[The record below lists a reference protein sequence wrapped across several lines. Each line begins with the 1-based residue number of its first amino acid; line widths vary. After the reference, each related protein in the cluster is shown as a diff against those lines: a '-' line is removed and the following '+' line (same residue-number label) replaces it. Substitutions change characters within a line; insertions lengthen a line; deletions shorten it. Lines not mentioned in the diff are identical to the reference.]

1 MHTFARGDLFLVELQ
16 RQRAHHLLLGLERAL
31 AAMTSKP
38 QISPGQCGPA
48 PHLPR
53 MMVSHRNKASASITK
68 LSALGAWNSR
78 VNRSWTWD
86 FHPATGDGESCTLRG
101 RREPRARDAWC
112 ERGLEGA
119 CAPHRRWG
127 LGSPPLPQP
136 LGVVPSCHPSPSP
149 APTCSLLLRRGMS
162 LQRAGE
168 RQHARTSRGTKQ
180 GAERKDR
187 RAPASAGAIRENGAV
202 SPPVRLHLQTP

>member
-1 MHTFARGDLFLVELQ
+1 
-16 RQRAHHLLLGLERAL
+16 
-31 AAMTSKP
+31 MTSKP

-48 PHLPR
+48 PKLPPP
-53 MMVSHRNKASASITK
+53 MVSHRNKASASITK
-68 LSALGAWNSR
+68 LSALGASDSR
-78 VNRSWTWD
+78 ANRRWTWG
-86 FHPATGDGESCTLRG
+86 FHPAPGDGESCTLRG

-112 ERGLEGA
+112 KGGLEGA
-119 CAPHRRWG
+119 CAPHRRWS
-127 LGSPPLPQP
+127 LGSPPLPQTR
-136 LGVVPSCHPSPSP
+136 GAVPSCHPSPSS

-168 RQHARTSRGTKQ
+168 RQHACSSRGTKQ

-202 SPPVRLHLQTP
+202 SPPVCLHLQTPQNLF